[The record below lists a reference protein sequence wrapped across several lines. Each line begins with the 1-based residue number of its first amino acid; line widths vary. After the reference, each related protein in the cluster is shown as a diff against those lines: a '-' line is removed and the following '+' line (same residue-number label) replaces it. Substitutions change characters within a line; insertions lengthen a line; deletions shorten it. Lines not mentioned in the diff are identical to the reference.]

1 MRKNRT
7 PIIDHLFGDADLPE
21 NAAPWLLQHWQGLHH
36 YYRKTPSYPTPGT
49 SVTLFASTS
58 SEKDYAQV
66 WLFYTTDEWHTQNQ
80 TPFVKGEPCWD
91 ALRWGWLTEWH
102 LALPPQAE
110 GTLLHYRIG
119 AQPRGEAAWVFA
131 DNQAGQLEEA
141 THFSL
146 WYAEHQPPGW
156 SKDAIVY
163 QVFVDR
169 FNPGQGK
176 TWTQTSDL
184 MQPMGGTLRGVTE
197 KLEFIREMGFNTI
210 WLTPIFDSPSHHGYD
225 TRDYLKINPRLGSE
239 ADFEALLERAHQLG
253 LRVILDFV
261 ANHCS
266 DQHPAFV
273 EALAKQNSPFHDW
286 FTWQPWPHYQCFY
299 NVKEMP
305 ELDLRYG
312 KPARVYLL
320 EMART
325 WLQLGVDG
333 FRLDYAHGPERDFW
347 VDFQKA
353 CREVNPDCW
362 TFGEIVQGAD
372 QQLSFAGGINGS
384 LDFLTC
390 QALRLSFAQQTW
402 PLSRLAGFL
411 QAQQAY
417 YPANFSLPAFIDNHD
432 MNRFLFSAHGDLRLV
447 IMALQL
453 LYFLPGQPVVYYGT
467 EAALSQRQS
476 IHEGGALGFDEA
488 RLPMPWSEQDNF
500 PLVSLLQQLAKLRR
514 DWQLGEALPLDILQ
528 VDDRQQTLVLQRG
541 KLLLTLNRSD
551 EPQTVSFASGAK
563 ALKDICTA
571 EVLLTK
577 AGQVQLTLPPL
588 SARFFAADEPC

>member
-1 MRKNRT
+1 M
-7 PIIDHLFGDADLPE
+7 
-21 NAAPWLLQHWQGLHH
+21 
-36 YYRKTPSYPTPGT
+36 
-49 SVTLFASTS
+49 
-58 SEKDYAQV
+58 
-66 WLFYTTDEWHTQNQ
+66 
-80 TPFVKGEPCWD
+80 
-91 ALRWGWLTEWH
+91 
-102 LALPPQAE
+102 
-110 GTLLHYRIG
+110 
-119 AQPRGEAAWVFA
+119 
-131 DNQAGQLEEA
+131 
-141 THFSL
+141 
-146 WYAEHQPPGW
+146 
-156 SKDAIVY
+156 
-163 QVFVDR
+163 
-169 FNPGQGK
+169 
-176 TWTQTSDL
+176 
-184 MQPMGGTLRGVTE
+184 
-197 KLEFIREMGFNTI
+197 
-210 WLTPIFDSPSHHGYD
+210 
-225 TRDYLKINPRLGSE
+225 
-239 ADFEALLERAHQLG
+239 
-253 LRVILDFV
+253 
-261 ANHCS
+261 
-266 DQHPAFV
+266 
-273 EALAKQNSPFHDW
+273 
-286 FTWQPWPHYQCFY
+286 
-299 NVKEMP
+299 
-305 ELDLRYG
+305 
-312 KPARVYLL
+312 
-320 EMART
+320 
-325 WLQLGVDG
+325 
-333 FRLDYAHGPERDFW
+333 
-347 VDFQKA
+347 
-353 CREVNPDCW
+353 NPDCW

-571 EVLLTK
+571 EVLQTK

>member
-1 MRKNRT
+1 MRKSKP

-21 NAAPWLLQHWQGLHH
+21 NSAPWLLQHWQGLRH
-36 YYRKTPSYPTPGT
+36 YYRKAPAYPTPNT
-49 SVTLFASTS
+49 QVQLIASTS

-66 WLFYTTDEWHTQNQ
+66 WLFYSTDEWQTQ
-80 TPFVKGEPCWD
+80 TKLPFEKGEPRWD
-91 ALRWGWLTEWH
+91 ALRWGWLTTWT
-102 LALPPQAE
+102 LTLPPQAE
-110 GTLLHYRIG
+110 DTLLRYRIG
-119 AQPRGEAAWVFA
+119 AQPKGEQVWVFA
-131 DNQAGQLEEA
+131 DNQAGQLADA

-146 WYAEHQPPGW
+146 WYAEQQPPEW
-156 SKDAIVY
+156 SKEAIVY

-169 FNPGQGK
+169 FNPGQGQV
-176 TWTQTSDL
+176 WTQTTDL
-184 MQPMGGTLRGVTE
+184 MQPMGGTLKGVIE
-197 KLEFIREMGFNTI
+197 KLEFIRDMGFNAI

-225 TRDYLKINPRLGSE
+225 TRHYLKINPRLGSE
-239 ADFEALLERAHQLG
+239 ADFEAVLERAHQLG
-253 LRVILDFV
+253 MRVILDFV

-273 EALAKQNSPFHDW
+273 EALAEPNSRFHDW
-286 FTWQPWPHYQCFY
+286 FTWQPWPRYKCFY
-299 NVKEMP
+299 DVPEMP

-312 KPARVYLL
+312 KPARAYLL

-325 WLQLGVDG
+325 WLKKGVDG

-384 LDFLTC
+384 LDYLTC

-402 PLSRLAGFL
+402 PLSKLAGFL
-411 QAQQAY
+411 QTQHAY
-417 YPANFSLPAFIDNHD
+417 YPVNFSLPAFIDNHD
-432 MNRFLFSAHGDLRLV
+432 MNRFLFSAHGDLRLL
-447 IMALQL
+447 IIALQL

-488 RLPMPWSEQDNF
+488 RLPMPWSEQDDF
-500 PLVSLLQQLAKLRR
+500 PLASLLQQLAKLRS
-514 DWQLGEALPLDILQ
+514 DWHLGEKLGLSILH
-528 VDDRQQTLVLQRG
+528 VDDAQQTLVLQRG
-541 KLLLTLNRSD
+541 SLFLALNRCDKPS
-551 EPQTVSFASGAK
+551 TAKFACGVE
-563 ALKDICTA
+563 ALIDICTG
-571 EVLLTK
+571 EVTQGK
-577 AGQVQLTLPPL
+577 AGQVQLALPPL

>member
-36 YYRKTPSYPTPGT
+36 YYRKTPNYPTPST
-49 SVTLFASTS
+49 PITLLASTS
-58 SEKDYAQV
+58 SEKDYESV
-66 WLFYTTDEWHTQNQ
+66 TLFYSTDEWQTQ
-80 TPFVKGEPCWD
+80 TKLPFQKGAPRWD
-91 ALRWGWLTEWH
+91 ALRWGWLTEWR
-102 LALPPQAE
+102 LTLPPQSD
-110 GTLLHYRIG
+110 GTLLRYRIG
-119 AQPRGEAAWVFA
+119 GQPRGEQAWVFA
-131 DNQAGQLEEA
+131 DNQAKQAEEA

-146 WYAEHQPPGW
+146 WYADHQPPGW

-305 ELDLRYG
+305 SWTCATASQPGYTCWRWHAPGYNSAWTAFAWIMRMG
-312 KPARVYLL
+312 PSAISGWTSRKPA
-320 EMART
+320 AR
-325 WLQLGVDG
+325 
-333 FRLDYAHGPERDFW
+333 
-347 VDFQKA
+347 
-353 CREVNPDCW
+353 
-362 TFGEIVQGAD
+362 
-372 QQLSFAGGINGS
+372 
-384 LDFLTC
+384 
-390 QALRLSFAQQTW
+390 
-402 PLSRLAGFL
+402 
-411 QAQQAY
+411 
-417 YPANFSLPAFIDNHD
+417 
-432 MNRFLFSAHGDLRLV
+432 
-447 IMALQL
+447 
-453 LYFLPGQPVVYYGT
+453 
-467 EAALSQRQS
+467 
-476 IHEGGALGFDEA
+476 
-488 RLPMPWSEQDNF
+488 
-500 PLVSLLQQLAKLRR
+500 
-514 DWQLGEALPLDILQ
+514 
-528 VDDRQQTLVLQRG
+528 
-541 KLLLTLNRSD
+541 
-551 EPQTVSFASGAK
+551 
-563 ALKDICTA
+563 
-571 EVLLTK
+571 
-577 AGQVQLTLPPL
+577 
-588 SARFFAADEPC
+588 